1 MIALNNSGTDGCRP
15 GLPLLIK
22 AEPMNTSRKR
32 STRDWLALTGITL
45 ALATCA
51 AAAHAVGIRTLNYTS
66 RDLNY
71 IAVEQPGKPDGG
83 GGGDGATPF
92 SSGGHVC
99 CFGIPDQWH
108 PGLQVVVVYQLE
120 PEMTGY
126 RRKLVDVPPYAGGEA
141 GDIWLIVYEDESVEA
156 VVSNYGPSRPE
167 WPGRVKGYPE
177 PTREYRLK
185 RWEIK
190 LEREKIGLAGMEKAR
205 SGDIHD
211 LTPEQLTR
219 LDDAIKH
226 TREMIQRMEA
236 NKP

>member
-1 MIALNNSGTDGCRP
+1 MIGPNNSGAAGCRP

-22 AEPMNTSRKR
+22 PEPMNTLRKH
-32 STRDWLALTGITL
+32 STRKQLAMIGIAL
-45 ALATCA
+45 VLATFA

-71 IAVEQPGKPDGG
+71 IAVEQPGKPDSG

-120 PEMTGY
+120 PETTEY

-156 VVSNYGPSRPE
+156 VVSNYGPSLPE

-190 LEREKIGLAGMEKAR
+190 LEREKREVAAMEKGR
-205 SGDIHD
+205 SGDISH
-211 LTPEQLTR
+211 LTAEELTR
-219 LDDAIKH
+219 LDDAIKYGH
-226 TREMIQRMEA
+226 ESIKYMETH
-236 NKP
+236 KP

>member
-1 MIALNNSGTDGCRP
+1 MITP
-15 GLPLLIK
+15 H
-22 AEPMNTSRKR
+22 KR
-32 STRDWLALTGITL
+32 STLDWLAKTGIGL
-45 ALATCA
+45 VLATCA
-51 AAAHAVGIRTLNYTS
+51 AAAHAVGIETLNYTA

-71 IAVEQPGKPDGG
+71 IAVEAPDDPSNR

-99 CFGIPDQWH
+99 CFDIPDQWH
-108 PGLQVVVVYQLE
+108 PGLQVVVLYQLE
-120 PEMTGY
+120 PERKGY
-126 RRKLVDVPPYAGGEA
+126 RRQLVDVPPYAGGEV
-141 GDIWLIVYEDESVEA
+141 GDIWLIVHADESVEA
-156 VVSNYGPSRPE
+156 VVSNYAPSRPE
-167 WPGRVKGYPE
+167 WPGRVKGYPV

-226 TREMIQRMEA
+226 TREMIKRMEA